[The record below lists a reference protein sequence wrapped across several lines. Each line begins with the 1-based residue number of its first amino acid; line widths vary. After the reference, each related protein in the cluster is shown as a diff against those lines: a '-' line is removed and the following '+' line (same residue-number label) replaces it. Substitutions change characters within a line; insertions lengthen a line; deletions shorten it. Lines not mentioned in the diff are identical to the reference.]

1 MKTKQERIDNSIQ
14 LLKELEKETI
24 ARYTE
29 DIDFDQELSLYDVML
44 NHFVNGDFDDVL
56 SLDITDGM
64 NDDERNNLFQ
74 LVREFQG
81 LCFYKG
87 DIQYWLDSVEDF
99 PVSDYP
105 LVAYS
110 ILDNYIYLLEL
121 AKSGGR
127 RVLEQLVSLRDNE
140 ELEDVALV
148 DYLRTTFV
156 DDRVLTAI
164 LLDMAEE
171 NSFYSMFTN
180 EQKGTLLTYP
190 EGTLY
195 SYSDD
200 VIKIT
205 SPLILGVQIYN
216 STSDDYIDTIDEA
229 NIQPLILDLSEFFR
243 DENIDFYDEV
253 LLLADKYRDYTR
265 QKGIVLDNE
274 FIDVVFDSDGDEIQD
289 AWLAGDEILGSTYD
303 TPYSGTSK

>member
-1 MKTKQERIDNSIQ
+1 METKQERIDSSIQ
-14 LLKELEKETI
+14 LLKKLEQETI
-24 ARYTE
+24 TRYIE

-44 NHFVNGDFDDVL
+44 SHFAKGDFDNVI
-56 SLDITDGM
+56 SLHATDGM
-64 NDDERNNLFQ
+64 DDNEREKLFQ
-74 LVREFQG
+74 LVREFQE

-87 DIQYWLDSVEDF
+87 DVQYWLDSVEDF

-127 RVLEQLVSLRDNE
+127 KVLEQLVSLRDNE
-140 ELEDVALV
+140 DLKDVALI

-156 DDRVLTAI
+156 DNRVLTAI

-171 NSFYSMFTN
+171 NSFYNIFTN
-180 EQKGTLLTYP
+180 EQKGILLTYP

-195 SYSDD
+195 SYSDE

-216 STSDDYIDTIDEA
+216 GISDEYIDTIDEA
-229 NIQPLILDLSEFFR
+229 NIHPLILDLSDFFR

-253 LLLADKYRDYTR
+253 LLLADRYRDYTR
-265 QKGIVLDNE
+265 KKGIILDNE
-274 FIDVVFDSDGDEIQD
+274 FIDVVFDSDGDEIQE

>member
-171 NSFYSMFTN
+171 NSF
-180 EQKGTLLTYP
+180 
-190 EGTLY
+190 
-195 SYSDD
+195 
-200 VIKIT
+200 
-205 SPLILGVQIYN
+205 
-216 STSDDYIDTIDEA
+216 
-229 NIQPLILDLSEFFR
+229 
-243 DENIDFYDEV
+243 
-253 LLLADKYRDYTR
+253 
-265 QKGIVLDNE
+265 
-274 FIDVVFDSDGDEIQD
+274 
-289 AWLAGDEILGSTYD
+289 
-303 TPYSGTSK
+303 

>member
-140 ELEDVALV
+140 ELEGVALV